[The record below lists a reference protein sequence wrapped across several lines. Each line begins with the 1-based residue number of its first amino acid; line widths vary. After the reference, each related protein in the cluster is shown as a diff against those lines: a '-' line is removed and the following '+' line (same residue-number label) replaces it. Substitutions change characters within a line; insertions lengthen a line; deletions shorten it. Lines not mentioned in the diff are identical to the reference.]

1 MSKWHGG
8 KGSTQ
13 RPRKV
18 SKEKFDQNWDRIFKK
33 DKEDDKQTNASLAF
47 DELRT
52 VRFDNGET
60 E

>member
-33 DKEDDKQTNASLAF
+33 DKEDDKQTSSS
-47 DELRT
+47 
-52 VRFDNGET
+52 
-60 E
+60 